1 MEVVLKVR
9 AVIVQN
15 NQMLLVEFDD
25 ETGLHYNLPGGTV
38 ETGEFL
44 EEALV
49 REVQEETSAQ
59 VFVEQLML
67 THDYLPDISP
77 NDYGEKRILTLV
89 YRCGLVPDGPEP
101 HMPAKPDDNQT
112 AVRWIEID
120 KLHTIWLLP
129 EIVDDLWAA
138 LR

>member
-44 EEALV
+44 EDALV
-49 REVQEETSAQ
+49 REVKEETSAQ
-59 VFVEQLML
+59 VFVEQLLL

-77 NDYGEKRILTLV
+77 NDYGDRRILTLV
-89 YRCGLVPDGPEP
+89 YRCTLTPDSPLP
-101 HMPAKPDDNQT
+101 QLPAKPDENET
-112 AVRWIEID
+112 AVRWIDVD